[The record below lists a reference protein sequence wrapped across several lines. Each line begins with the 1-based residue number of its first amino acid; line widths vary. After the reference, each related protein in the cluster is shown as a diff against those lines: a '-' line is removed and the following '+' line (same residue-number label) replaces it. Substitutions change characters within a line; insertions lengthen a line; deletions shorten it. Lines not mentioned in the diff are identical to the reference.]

1 MTIED
6 NLKDFIIDRYGSL
19 LAFSSSINFPHSTL
33 VGILKRGVHNSSINN
48 IIKICSALNL
58 SVEALADDKIVEVKA
73 DKKNDTIEIKNLI
86 TRMKTEIKNHDVV
99 TLNGKKLDNN
109 EVNEMIHFMDF
120 YLQYKQDLSKK

>member
-1 MTIED
+1 M
-6 NLKDFIIDRYGSL
+6 
-19 LAFSSSINFPHSTL
+19 
-33 VGILKRGVHNSSINN
+33 
-48 IIKICSALNL
+48 
-58 SVEALADDKIVEVKA
+58 EALADDKIVEVKA